1 MKASVGKN
9 GRPRRVLI
17 IVENLPVPF
26 DRRVWMEATTLQR
39 AGFEVSV
46 ICPKGKDFN
55 KSYEVLEGVH
65 IYRHSLPVDA
75 RGAMGYLLEYP
86 AALFWQFVLSWR
98 VLLTRG
104 FDVIHACN
112 PPDLIFL
119 VAGFFKLFLGKKFLF
134 DHHDLCPEL
143 FEAKFGKKG
152 FFYGLM
158 RVFETLTF
166 KVADVSIATNGS
178 YKDVAVNRNGMDGAK
193 VFIVR
198 SGPDL
203 NRFKIMAP
211 EPAHKKGRKYM
222 IGYVGVMGQQEGLNF
237 LLDAAEHVVKVLKR
251 QDVQFCLVGGGPE
264 LPLLEVDAKRRG
276 IEDFVT
282 FTGRVPDED
291 LLSVL
296 NTADVCVNTDRHTTM
311 NDKSTMN
318 KVVEYM
324 ALGKPIVQFES
335 TEGRVSAGESSL
347 YARPDDP
354 VDLADKIVALL
365 EDPDRRAEMG
375 AVGYQRVKD
384 NLAWQHQIPVL
395 LSAYG
400 AIWGES
406 LGKADLGSNL
416 VTESNASRA
425 GN

>member
-39 AGFEVSV
+39 AGYEVSV

-55 KSYEVLEGVH
+55 ESYEVIEGVH
-65 IYRHSLPVDA
+65 IYRHRLPIDA
-75 RGAMGYLLEYP
+75 RGALGYLLEYP
-86 AALFWQFVLSWR
+86 AALFWEFVLAWR

-119 VAGFFKLFLGKKFLF
+119 VAGFFKLFFGKKFLF

-143 FEAKFGKKG
+143 FEAKFAKKG
-152 FFYGLM
+152 FFFNLM
-158 RVFETLTF
+158 RLFEGLTF

-178 YKDVAVNRNGMDGAK
+178 YKDVAVNRNGMIADK

-203 NRFKIMAP
+203 NRFKILPP
-211 EPAHKKGRKYM
+211 EPAHKNGRRFM
-222 IGYVGVMGQQEGLNF
+222 VGYVGVMGQQEGLNF
-237 LLDAAEHVVKVLKR
+237 LLDAAEHVVRVLKR
-251 QDVQFCLVGGGPE
+251 EDVQFCLVGGGPE
-264 LPLLEVDAKRRG
+264 LPLLQADAKQRG
-276 IEDFVT
+276 IDDYVT
-282 FTGRVPDED
+282 FTGRVPDAD

-296 NTADVCVNTDRHTTM
+296 NTADACINTDRHTVM

-324 ALGKPIVQFES
+324 ALGKPVVQFES

-354 VDLADKIVALL
+354 EDLANKLVELL
-365 EDPDRRAEMG
+365 DNAARREEMG
-375 AVGYQRVKD
+375 RLGFERVRD
-384 NLAWQHQIPVL
+384 SLAWQHQVPVL
-395 LSAYG
+395 LRAYG
-400 AIWGES
+400 ALWGDAVDEP
-406 LGKADLGSNL
+406 DLERTLAATGS
-416 VTESNASRA
+416 ASRA
-425 GN
+425 GS